1 MYLVRGLF
9 EDWIVVVDIHYPQ
22 VDGEL
27 NIPRWASVICSLHS
41 EVQPLDLLKVHSP
54 VGHNLTCSNN
64 TTVTGGGG
72 LKRAHSMS
80 MCVAML
86 LYGKKMCPP

>member
-9 EDWIVVVDIHYPQ
+9 EDWIIVVDVHYPQ

-27 NIPRWASVICSLHS
+27 NKPRWAAVIRSSHS

-54 VGHNLTCSNN
+54 VGHNLTCRNN

-72 LKRAHSMS
+72 LKRAHSMN
-80 MCVAML
+80 VAVL
-86 LYGKKMCPP
+86 LYGEKMGPP